1 MFEALQ
7 SMDTVSLRFSQDGL
21 LVLNLTLAFIM
32 FGVALGIKFSHFTN
46 LAKNPGSV
54 IVGYLSQFLL
64 LPAITFVIVVMMRSF
79 ITPTVGMGMI
89 LVASCPG
96 GNISNFMSSLAKGN
110 AALSVSL
117 TALATLSAIF
127 MTPLNFALWGG
138 LFLDIYQN
146 TSSDLLQPLR
156 IDPFEMFKTVFIL
169 LGIPLVIG
177 MLFAHYLPRIT
188 KAIIKPMK
196 IISIVAFFAMVI
208 ILFKSNYDFF
218 LQFIKYIFVIVLIH
232 NVIALTTGFTF
243 ATVTRRNP
251 YDRRAITIETGIQN
265 SGLGLVLLFN
275 PNIFPPDL
283 MIGGMAVVTAWWGVW
298 HIISGLTISGIWSFI
313 PLKGAINGK

>member
-1 MFEALQ
+1 MFEALKA
-7 SMDTVSLRFSQDGL
+7 MDTVSLRFSQDGL
-21 LVLNLTLAFIM
+21 LILNLTLAFIM
-32 FGVALGIKFSHFTN
+32 FGVALGIKTEHFTR
-46 LAKNPGSV
+46 LVKDPRSV
-54 IVGYLSQFLL
+54 VVGYLSQFFL
-64 LPAITFVIVVMMRSF
+64 LPAITFIVVVLLRNV

-96 GNISNFMSSLAKGN
+96 GNISNFMSSLARGN

-127 MTPLNFALWGG
+127 MTPLNFAFWGG
-138 LFLDIYQN
+138 LFLDIYEN
-146 TSSDLLQPLR
+146 SGSELLQPLK

-169 LGIPLVIG
+169 LGIPLVLG
-177 MLFAHYLPRIT
+177 MLFAHYLPKIT
-188 KAIIKPMK
+188 KAIIKPLK
-196 IISIVAFFAMVI
+196 IFSIVAFFGMVI

-232 NVIALTTGFTF
+232 NIVALLTGFSF
-243 ATVTRRNP
+243 ASVTRRTP

-275 PNIFPPDL
+275 PNIFPPEM

-298 HIISGLTISGIWSFI
+298 HIISGLTLSGIWSAI
-313 PLKGAINGK
+313 PLKVRSNVK